1 MRNGILLLLIS
12 CALSA
17 APREEF
23 RKDFARTAALP
34 AGRAFRIEHQFGR
47 VRVRTHAKN
56 EVDVRATIRC
66 SAPTAEEARRHA
78 DEVQITFEETAS
90 GVYVRTRYPNNWP
103 RNVSYNADYEIL
115 MPETAPLDIRNR
127 FGETDVAGLHSAATI
142 NSGNGSVT
150 LIGAR
155 GRQRVEN
162 SFGSVE
168 VRSIDGDVAINNGNG
183 RVIAGEITGAVDIT
197 NRFESTRVTKAGR
210 GVTIHS
216 NNGWVEVDDA
226 GGPVVVSDSFGRVNV
241 TEAKS
246 DVRVQNQNG
255 DVVATGVAGLADLH
269 TSFGLITFARVG
281 KGVTAIAQNSHI
293 RGDTVG
299 EAAVVETTFGSV
311 DLRGVKGGARVTAG
325 NSPVRLAGI
334 GGDVWVRDS
343 FSPVNVADAAGSVTV
358 ENQNGSVDVQ
368 AKAGVGCKPISLR
381 TSFGLIR
388 VTVPRGIGYN
398 VAARTSFG
406 RIHSDGASVTVTG
419 DITPDS
425 LTGKIGAGGCDLR
438 LNGQNGNIEIVSR

>member
-12 CALSA
+12 CSIGA

-34 AGRAFRIEHQFGR
+34 AGRALRIEHQFGR

-78 DEVQITFEETAS
+78 DEVQITVEESAS
-90 GVYVRTRYPNNWP
+90 GVYVRTRYPNNWT

-115 MPETAPLDIRNR
+115 MPETAALDVRNR
-127 FGETDVAGLHSAATI
+127 FGETDVAGLHGAATI
-142 NSGNGSVT
+142 NSGNGPVT

-155 GRQRVEN
+155 GRQRIEN

-168 VRSIDGDVAINNGNG
+168 VRSVDGDVVVNNGNG
-183 RVIAGEITGAVDIT
+183 RVIAGEITGTVDIT

-216 NNGWVEVDDA
+216 NNGAVEVDDA
-226 GGPVVVSDSFGRVNV
+226 GGSVVVSNSFGRVTV
-241 TEAKS
+241 LEAKG
-246 DVRVQNQNG
+246 DVRVQSQNG
-255 DVVATGVAGLADLH
+255 DVIATGVAGLADLH
-269 TSFGLITFARVG
+269 TSFAAITFTRVA
-281 KGVTAIAQNSHI
+281 KGVTAIAQNSQV

-299 EAAVVETTFGSV
+299 ESATVETTFGGV

-334 GGDVWVRDS
+334 GGEVYVRDS
-343 FSPVNVADAAGSVTV
+343 FAAVNVTDAAGPVTV
-358 ENQNGSVDVQ
+358 ENQNGSVEVD
-368 AKAGVGCKPISLR
+368 AKAAAGCKPVSLR

-388 VTVPRGIGYN
+388 VVVPRGVGYN

-406 RIHSDGASVTVTG
+406 RIHSEGASVTVTG

-425 LTGKIGAGGCDLR
+425 LTGKIGAGGCELR
-438 LNGQNGNIEIVSR
+438 LNGQNGNIDIISR